1 MKFEEKLVLQRK
13 RQGLS
18 QEELAARIGVSRQAV
33 SRWELGSTMPDAP
46 NLVKLADLFGVTTD
60 YLLRETQAE
69 ALRSPTPSE
78 PMPETAPPKSLPENR
93 RKPGQLLFSGCC
105 YLFAAF
111 CFFIAAAIRADNIGY
126 MYLAAGVLQLVAG
139 CGMLVNYH
147 KAKTRAGLK

>member
-60 YLLRETQAE
+60 YLLRETEE
-69 ALRSPTPSE
+69 APSPAPA
-78 PMPETAPPKSLPENR
+78 PEEIRVEAPEVTRGKKSGE
-93 RKPGQLLFSGCC
+93 GLLFSSVC
-105 YLFAAF
+105 YLLATL
-111 CFFIAAAIRADNIGY
+111 CFFIAAAIRADAYSWLNIV
-126 MYLAAGVLQLVAG
+126 AGCMTLVAG
-139 CGMLVNYH
+139 CGMLKKYQD
-147 KAKTRAGLK
+147 AGRKTDER